1 MKYEKEINR
10 RKSFAI
16 ISHPDAGKTTLT
28 EKLLLFGGAIQTAGA
43 VKSNKIKKH
52 ATSDFM
58 EIERQRG
65 ISVATS
71 VMSFEYKGNLINLLD
86 TPGHKDFAEDTY
98 RTLTAV
104 DSVILVIDSVNG
116 VEPQTRR
123 LMEVCSMRATP
134 VIVFINKMDRDGKNR
149 FDLLEEIEAE
159 LKISLHPMTWP
170 INSGKEFKGVYNLHD
185 KSLRL
190 FTASTKSDDEDV
202 VAIGDLSSPVLQQ
215 KVGDR
220 DADLLREDVE
230 LIDGVYGALN
240 PADYLSGAIAPVFF
254 GSAVNNFG
262 VQEMLD
268 TFIQI
273 APTPRD
279 RETSVRKVQAGEDKF
294 SGFIFKIH
302 ANLDPKHRDRIAFM
316 RVCSGRFERNKY
328 YTHVR
333 LDKDVRFTNPYTFL
347 ARSKDIVEDAYP
359 GDVVGLFDTGNFKI
373 GDTLTEGEKFY
384 FTGIP
389 TFSPEIFK
397 ELVNKD
403 PMKTKQLEK
412 GIQQLTDE
420 GVAQL
425 FTQFGGNKKIIGC
438 VGDLQFEVIQ
448 YRLLQEYG
456 AACEFRTL
464 PFYKACWLTSTDKN
478 KLNDFL
484 RYKQQNAAEDKDG
497 SPVYL
502 AQSEWFLNTE
512 ITNNPDITFHFTNEV
527 NKYKNYESD
536 SLNLFYEVK
545 NFKAEQGQY
554 HHTRL

>member
-116 VEPQTRR
+116 VEPQT
-123 LMEVCSMRATP
+123 
-134 VIVFINKMDRDGKNR
+134 
-149 FDLLEEIEAE
+149 LEEIEAE

-190 FTASTKSDDEDV
+190 FTASTKADDEDV

-240 PADYLSGAIAPVFF
+240 PADYLSGSIAPVFF

-527 NKYKNYESD
+527 NK
-536 SLNLFYEVK
+536 
-545 NFKAEQGQY
+545 
-554 HHTRL
+554 

>member
-1 MKYEKEINR
+1 MKYHNEIQR
-10 RKSFAI
+10 RRSFAI

-71 VMSFEYKGNLINLLD
+71 VMTFEYHGILINLLD

-116 VEPQTRR
+116 VEEQTRR
-123 LMEVCSMRATP
+123 LMEVCRMRDTP

-149 FDLLEEIEAE
+149 FDLIEEVEKE
-159 LKISLHPMTWP
+159 LSIQLHPMTWP
-170 INSGKEFKGVYNLHD
+170 INSGKDFKGVYNLHA
-185 KSLRL
+185 KNLRL
-190 FTASTKSDDEDV
+190 FAASTKAEEEDTLQI
-202 VAIGDLSSPVLQQ
+202 ADLSDKVLDE
-215 KVGDR
+215 KLGER
-220 DADLLREDVE
+220 DAAILREDVE
-230 LIDGVYGALN
+230 LVDTVHGEL
-240 PADYLSGAIAPVFF
+240 DSTLYLAGKVAPVFF

-262 VQEMLD
+262 VKEMLD
-268 TFIQI
+268 TFIRI
-273 APTPRD
+273 APTPRS
-279 RETSVRKVQAGEDKF
+279 RETSKRRVNVEEDKF

-302 ANLDPKHRDRIAFM
+302 ANLDPKHRDRIAFL

-328 YTHVR
+328 FHHVR
-333 LDKDVRFTNPYTFL
+333 LDKDVRFSNPYSFL
-347 ARSKDIVEDAYP
+347 ARSKDVIEEAFP

-373 GDTLTEGEKFY
+373 GDTLTEGEEFF

-389 TFSPEIFK
+389 SFSPEIFK
-397 ELVNKD
+397 EVVNKD

-412 GIQQLTDE
+412 GLLQLTDE

-438 VGDLQFEVIQ
+438 VGELQFEVIQ

-456 AACEFRTL
+456 ASVEFRAQ
-464 PFYKACWLTSTDKN
+464 PFYKACWITSNDAS
-478 KLNDFL
+478 KLQDFT
-484 RYKQQNAAEDKDG
+484 RFKSSNIAEDKDG
-497 SPVYL
+497 HVVYL

-512 ITNNPDITFHFTNEV
+512 RTNNPDIEFHFTSEIHKEN
-527 NKYKNYESD
+527 
-536 SLNLFYEVK
+536 
-545 NFKAEQGQY
+545 
-554 HHTRL
+554 

>member
-1 MKYEKEINR
+1 MARDSIFFECEPFLTIMKYEKEINR
-10 RKSFAI
+10 RKTFAI

-71 VMSFEYKGNLINLLD
+71 VMSFEYNNILINLLD

-116 VEPQTRR
+116 VEAQTRR

-149 FDLLEEIEAE
+149 FDLLEEIENE

-185 KSLRL
+185 KNLRL
-190 FTASTKSDDEDV
+190 FAASTKATEADT
-202 VAIGDLSSPVLQQ
+202 VAIEDLSSSVLQD
-215 KVGDR
+215 KIGEK
-220 DADLLREDVE
+220 DAAVLREDVE

-240 PADYLSGAIAPVFF
+240 PADYLAGKIAPVFF

-262 VQEMLD
+262 VKEMLD

-273 APTPRD
+273 APVPRD
-279 RETSVRKVQAGEDKF
+279 RETSVRTLSVGEDKF

-316 RVCSGRFERNKY
+316 RVCSGKFERNTY
-328 YTHVR
+328 YKHVR
-333 LDKDVRFTNPYTFL
+333 LEKDVRFSNPYSFL
-347 ARSKDIVEDAYP
+347 ARSKDVIEDAYA

-403 PMKTKQLEK
+403 PLKTKQLEK
-412 GIQQLTDE
+412 GITQLTDE

-464 PFYKACWLTSTDKN
+464 PFYKACWLTSKDQN
-478 KLNDFL
+478 KLHDFL
-484 RYKQQNAAEDKDG
+484 RFKQQNAAMDKDEA
-497 SPVYL
+497 PVYL

-527 NKYKNYESD
+527 HK
-536 SLNLFYEVK
+536 
-545 NFKAEQGQY
+545 
-554 HHTRL
+554 

>member
-1 MKYEKEINR
+1 MKYNNEIQR
-10 RKSFAI
+10 RKTFAI

-28 EKLLLFGGAIQTAGA
+28 EKFLLFGGAIQTAGA

-71 VMSFEYKGNLINLLD
+71 VMTFEYKGLLINLLD

-104 DSVILVIDSVNG
+104 DSVILVVDSVNG
-116 VEPQTRR
+116 VEEQTRR
-123 LMEVCSMRATP
+123 LMEVCRMRNTP

-149 FDLLEEIEAE
+149 FDLLEEIEKE

-170 INSGKEFKGVYNLHD
+170 INSGKDFKGVYNLHD
-185 KSLRL
+185 KTLL
-190 FTASTKSDDEDV
+190 AFVANEKATDEDM
-202 VAIGDLSSPVLQQ
+202 VAMPDLATPLLDE
-215 KVGDR
+215 KVGEK
-220 DADLLREDVE
+220 DAAQLREDVE
-230 LIDGVYGALN
+230 LIDGVYGELQG
-240 PADYLSGAIAPVFF
+240 ADYLEGRIAPVFF
-254 GSAVNNFG
+254 GSAINNFG
-262 VQEMLD
+262 VKELLD
-268 TFIQI
+268 TFIRI
-273 APTPRD
+273 APIPRS
-279 RETSVRKVQAGEDKF
+279 RETSGQPVDVQDDKF

-302 ANLDPKHRDRIAFM
+302 ANLDPKHRDRIAFL

-328 YTHVR
+328 YHHVR
-333 LDKDVRFTNPYTFL
+333 LDRDVRFSNPYSFL
-347 ARSKDIVEDAYP
+347 ARSKDVIDDAYP

-373 GDTLTEGEKFY
+373 GDTLTEGADFY

-389 TFSPEIFK
+389 SFSPEIFK

-412 GIQQLTDE
+412 GISQLTDE

-438 VGDLQFEVIQ
+438 VGELQFEVIQ

-456 AACEFRTL
+456 AACEFRAL
-464 PFYKACWLTSTDKN
+464 PFFKACWLTSN
-478 KLNDFL
+478 NQQKLEDFL
-484 RYKQQNAAEDKDG
+484 RFKQQNSAEDKDG
-497 SPVYL
+497 HPVYL

-512 ITNNPDITFHFTNEV
+512 ISNNPEIVFHFSSEIH
-527 NKYKNYESD
+527 K
-536 SLNLFYEVK
+536 
-545 NFKAEQGQY
+545 
-554 HHTRL
+554 